1 MYVYMCAF
9 LYLCVYIIIK
19 LSNFNFC
26 IDAKV
31 IVQILLL
38 PHLIPPKGRIRLKQE
53 HYKSSI
59 SECKNSIVLHAK
71 VLNVTYLYIILI
83 YINNNLYINI
93 K

>member
-1 MYVYMCAF
+1 MVNLQKVITYMNMSS
-9 LYLCVYIIIK
+9 CVRVCTCIVIK
-19 LSNFNFC
+19 LSIFYFY

-31 IVQILLL
+31 ITQILLL

-71 VLNVTYLYIILI
+71 VLNVLY
-83 YINNNLYINI
+83 
-93 K
+93 